1 MGSMIEFTR
10 PDGGRTKGYFAA
22 AGQGRPGIV
31 VIQEWWGLNDQICG
45 VADRFAR
52 SGYNALA
59 PDLYKGRVTTAP
71 DEANHM
77 MTGLDFADATH
88 QDLRGAAQHLKTQ
101 SSRRSGASPDAAG
114 VSGGNA
120 GSGKVAV
127 MGYCMGGALTIA
139 AAVRVP
145 ETAASVCFYGIPP
158 KEFADPAKI
167 RVPFQGHFANMD
179 DWCTP
184 AAVDD
189 LEEAL
194 KGAGVKHEIYR
205 YDAAHAFANERSAAY
220 DVACANQAWD
230 RMSAF
235 LKAQIA

>member
-1 MGSMIEFTR
+1 MGTMIEFAR
-10 PDGGRTKGYFAA
+10 PDGGTSKGYLAT

-52 SGYNALA
+52 AGYNALA
-59 PDLYKGRVTTAP
+59 PDLYKGRVTTEP
-71 DEANHM
+71 DEANHL
-77 MTGLDFADATH
+77 MTGLDFPDATH
-88 QDLRGAAQHLKTQ
+88 QDLHGAARHLQ
-101 SSRRSGASPDAAG
+101 SQ
-114 VSGGNA
+114 
-120 GSGKVAV
+120 SGKLAV

-139 AAVRVP
+139 AAVHVP
-145 ETAASVCFYGIPP
+145 GFAAAVCFYGIPP

-167 RVPFQGHFANMD
+167 QAPIQGHFANKD

-189 LEEAL
+189 LERTL
-194 KGAGVKHEIYR
+194 RGADIELEIYR

-220 DVACANQAWD
+220 DLVCANLAWE

-235 LKAQIA
+235 LRAQIA